1 MGLIIN
7 SERAFSLPVAI
18 ASGKLSSKGSTG
30 CNGVY
35 LWEKSLILNG
45 VQAKGLFHLSERELT
60 VGHRNSSVYVDS
72 LQVHSILGFR
82 VGWSREPI
90 KS

>member
-1 MGLIIN
+1 
-7 SERAFSLPVAI
+7 
-18 ASGKLSSKGSTG
+18 
-30 CNGVY
+30 
-35 LWEKSLILNG
+35 
-45 VQAKGLFHLSERELT
+45 LFHLSERELT